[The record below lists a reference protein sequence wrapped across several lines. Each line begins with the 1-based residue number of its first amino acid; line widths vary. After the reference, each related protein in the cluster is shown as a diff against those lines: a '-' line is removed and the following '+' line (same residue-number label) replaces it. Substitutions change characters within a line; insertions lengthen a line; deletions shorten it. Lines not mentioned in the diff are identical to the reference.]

1 MVRLN
6 GVSLYGEGALDGSM
20 HMKAV
25 ILNHSIAYAGSSNL
39 TKASR
44 VNREFSFRMA
54 GQSATEIFCAV
65 LEVEQAVVC
74 KRV

>member
-1 MVRLN
+1 MARFS
-6 GVSLYGEGALDGSM
+6 GVSLYGDGALDGSM
-20 HMKAV
+20 HMKAE
-25 ILNHSIAYAGSSNL
+25 ILNHSIAYAGSSNR

-44 VNREFSFRMA
+44 VHREFSFRMA
-54 GQSATEIFCAV
+54 GHSATEIFCAG